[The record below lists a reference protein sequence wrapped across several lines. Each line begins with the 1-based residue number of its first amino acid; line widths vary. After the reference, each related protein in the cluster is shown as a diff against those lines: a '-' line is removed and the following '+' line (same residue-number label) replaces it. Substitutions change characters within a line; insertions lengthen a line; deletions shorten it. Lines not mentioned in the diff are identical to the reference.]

1 MDQIFDRFERLIK
14 SWVSAAADDAGL
26 GNARDSRP
34 FGSRGDPDLDAAMAE
49 LDDYLDDSRTATE
62 RREAEEARRKER
74 ERREREARARTFT
87 GHPSEADRSTALAE
101 AYRFLG
107 LPNNA
112 PFTEVKSAYKK
123 LLLKYHPDRNSQ
135 SPEAL
140 KKSTDLSA
148 RINAAYQ
155 LIEAWEEASAKART
169 SRTGGPYSSSG
180 TGGPGGRWESGQKR

>member
-169 SRTGGPYSSSG
+169 SRTGGP
-180 TGGPGGRWESGQKR
+180 GGRWESGQKR

>member
-1 MDQIFDRFERLIK
+1 LDQIFDRFERLIK

-74 ERREREARARTFT
+74 ERREREHREREARARTFT

-112 PFTEVKSAYKK
+112 PFIEVKSAYKK

-140 KKSTDLSA
+140 KKSTDLSV

-155 LIEAWEEASAKART
+155 LIEAWEEASAKVR
-169 SRTGGPYSSSG
+169 SG
-180 TGGPGGRWESGQKR
+180 DYGQSGQSRHDR